1 MWLGR
6 LDWPRHSVNTSVESQ
21 GNIMYD
27 LIVIGAGPGGY
38 EAAAY
43 AAKLGRKV
51 ALFEKS
57 ELGGTCLNVGCIPT
71 KTLLRSARALED
83 CRAAAQYGVTVGA
96 AAFDMAAVQA
106 RKQQVVAML
115 IKGVAGMLKRAGV
128 DVIKAEAKLA
138 GRGKVV
144 ADGKEYE
151 AANILVATGSVPAA
165 PPIPGLRDNPG
176 VLDSTGILGLD
187 AVPESL
193 VIIGGGVIG
202 LEFASFFATVGTKVT
217 VVEMLPK
224 IAPVVDEEI
233 GKKLMG
239 ELKKAGVVFHL
250 SCKVV
255 RIEDKT
261 LVYATPEGKEESVTG
276 TWILNATGRSPVLK
290 GIGLEEAGVD
300 FDRRGVKADE
310 FGKTNVPGI
319 WACGDVTGRCLLAH
333 AATREGIVAVNNMFG
348 IPDRLRYS
356 AIPSVIYTHPEVAQV
371 GATEDDLKARGVAY
385 RKAVMPMAIAGRF
398 VVDNAGQS
406 GTVKVLV
413 GEEHGQVLGVH
424 MIGGCCGEFIASA
437 AAMVEMELRVEDV
450 RQIVF
455 PHPTTSEALKE
466 TILHA

>member
-1 MWLGR
+1 
-6 LDWPRHSVNTSVESQ
+6 
-21 GNIMYD
+21 MYD

-51 ALFEKS
+51 ALFEKA

-96 AAFDMAAVQA
+96 ATFDMAAVQA

-115 IKGVAGMLKRAGV
+115 IKGVTGMLKRAGV

-176 VLDSTGILGLD
+176 VLDSTGILELD

-193 VIIGGGVIG
+193 VVIGGGVVG
-202 LEFASFFATVGTKVT
+202 LEFASFFATVGAKVT

-233 GKKLMG
+233 SKKLMS
-239 ELKKAGVVFHL
+239 ELKKAGVVFNL

-255 RIEDKT
+255 RIEDRT

-300 FDRRGVKADE
+300 FDRRGIKADE
-310 FGKTNVPGI
+310 FGKTNVPGV